1 MATKKKSKQ
10 KPKQSEPVKKT
21 ITKIPEQDAALNQ
34 AEGKNTNIKSSKK
47 DETEKEEK
55 VKKSPKKSKKNKKNI
70 FVRAWE
76 FIKSVFTELKK
87 VTWLTGEELAKS
99 TAVVAGM
106 VAVMTL
112 LVWLVD
118 TGLGFMAAKLIG
130 S

>member
-10 KPKQSEPVKKT
+10 KPKQSETVKKT
-21 ITKIPEQDAALNQ
+21 ITKIPEQDANLIQ
-34 AEGKNTNIKSSKK
+34 SEKNTNIKTSKK

-55 VKKSPKKSKKNKKNI
+55 VKKTPKKSKKNKKNI

-76 FIKSVFTELKK
+76 FIKSVVTELKK
-87 VTWLTGEELAKS
+87 VSWLTGEELAKS